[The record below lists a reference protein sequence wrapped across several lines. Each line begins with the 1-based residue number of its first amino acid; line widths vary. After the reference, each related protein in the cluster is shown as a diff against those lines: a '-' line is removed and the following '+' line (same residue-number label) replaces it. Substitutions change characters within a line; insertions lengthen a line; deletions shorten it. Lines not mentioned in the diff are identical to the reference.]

1 MTASD
6 PKSRSIRSFVLR
18 AGRIT
23 PAQKQALETLW
34 PAWGIDFRPTEV
46 DWPAGFEALKLE
58 IGIGN
63 GDALLEMASRDPRS
77 LYIGI
82 EVHLP
87 GIGRCLNGIERQG
100 LDNVRLIRHD
110 AIEVLEQMIAP
121 SSIDRVLLFF
131 PDPWPKKRHHK
142 RRIVNLRFRDLLY
155 RVLKPGGEFHAATDW
170 EEYAEWI
177 AAEFLEDPRFA
188 NRGDAAG
195 YCETP
200 GYRPR
205 TRFERRGLALGHP
218 VRDLVFAR
226 KPDSSPPS

>member
-1 MTASD
+1 
-6 PKSRSIRSFVLR
+6 V
-18 AGRIT
+18 
-23 PAQKQALETLW
+23 
-34 PAWGIDFRPTEV
+34 
-46 DWPAGFEALKLE
+46 
-58 IGIGN
+58 
-63 GDALLEMASRDPRS
+63 
-77 LYIGI
+77 
-82 EVHLP
+82 
-87 GIGRCLNGIERQG
+87 
-100 LDNVRLIRHD
+100 
-110 AIEVLEQMIAP
+110 
-121 SSIDRVLLFF
+121 IDRVLLFF

-177 AAEFLEDPRFA
+177 AAEFLEDSRFV
-188 NRGDAAG
+188 NRGDTDG

-226 KPDSSPPS
+226 KPGSSSPS